1 MNKDDLAEAV
11 YRAHG
16 GMSYMDS
23 RLTVD
28 LILTVIKERLV
39 RGEKVVLSG
48 FGTFRVAVRQ
58 DRKGVNPQTGGEILI
73 RGRKAISFKPS
84 RHLKSL

>member
-16 GMSYMDS
+16 GMSYMDA
-23 RLTVD
+23 RLMVD
-28 LILTVIKERLV
+28 RILTIIKGRLV
-39 RGEKVVLSG
+39 RGEKVLLSG
-48 FGTFRVAVRQ
+48 FGTFRVVARR
-58 DRKGVNPQTGGEILI
+58 DRKGVNPQTGGDIVI

-84 RHLKSL
+84 KYLKSV

>member
-1 MNKDDLAEAV
+1 MNKDDLTDAI

-16 GMSYMDS
+16 GMSYTDA
-23 RLTVD
+23 RLIVD
-28 LILTVIKERLV
+28 LILTIIKERLA

-48 FGTFRVAVRQ
+48 FGTFRVVSRR
-58 DRKGVNPQTGGEILI
+58 DRKGVNPQTGSEILI

-84 RHLKSL
+84 KYLKSI